1 MILWGRIQLKQFTK
15 MLALVFMVG
24 ATASAAQAQDIN
36 FSGDLRFGFAGF
48 ERDERNGTETD
59 DDQFRLRVRAGLQWN
74 INDTW
79 SFKGRYAGRV
89 HDSRNQGGFVHLF
102 DAPVGGGP
110 SIAAGETTLDEF
122 FVRARYGKWDH
133 RIGRFQSNN
142 RLIGLAA
149 KSFSRTNSTS
159 WDVGWTDGLQSTYRS
174 DHGLNYTAIIE
185 RNDKDG
191 PSNVRR
197 SPLGFAESAS
207 RVGYYLSV
215 DAADTDGLWAQRSV
229 DVTYIPSALYY
240 NGLAAG
246 QERDYFGVTGRLAT
260 QVAMRDQMKLV
271 SGVELAWAPET
282 QSKAAANMTGTGK
295 TNGTGWQL
303 SLNLMD
309 IQPGHS
315 VGVVYGETE
324 AGWLL
329 STDFPANQSLTEFRY
344 AWVPMSGHLF
354 EARIREREDLSLLR
368 NAARKRA
375 ETDVFVRYSISL

>member
-1 MILWGRIQLKQFTK
+1 MKNTAILLGLMPIL
-15 MLALVFMVG
+15 L
-24 ATASAAQAQDIN
+24 ATASATQAQDID
-36 FSGDLRFGFAGF
+36 FSGDLRFGYFGV
-48 ERDERNGTETD
+48 ERDERDGSTSD
-59 DDQFRLRVRAGLQWN
+59 DDQYRLRARAGLLWT

-79 SFKGRYAGRV
+79 SFKGRYAGLF
-89 HDSRNQGGFVHLF
+89 HDSGNQSGFVHLF
-102 DAPVGGGP
+102 DGLSLGNS
-110 SIAAGETTLDEF
+110 SIAPGETALDEF
-122 FVRARYGKWDH
+122 YVRARYGKWDH
-133 RIGRFQSNN
+133 RLGRFQSNN
-142 RLIGLAA
+142 RLIGVAA

-159 WDVGWTDGLQSTYRS
+159 WFVGWTDGLQSTYRS

-197 SPLGFAESAS
+197 SPLGFDKSSS

-240 NGLAAG
+240 NGVAAG
-246 QERDYFGVTGRLAT
+246 QQRDYVGVTGRLAT
-260 QVAMRDQMKLV
+260 QLTIRDQMKLV

-282 QSKAAANMTGTGK
+282 QRRAASNLPGTGK

-303 SLNLMD
+303 SVNLMD

-315 VGVVYGETE
+315 VGVVYGENE

-329 STDFPANQSLTEFRY
+329 STDFFANQSLAEFRY

-354 EARIREREDLSLLR
+354 EARIRTLEDLDLVR
-368 NAARKRA
+368 NAVRARSA
-375 ETDVFVRYSISL
+375 TDIFVRYSISL